1 MHPKTMKRWCG
12 KKPNSCIP
20 RSTGPRLHIAQSRT
34 TNLKKYR
41 VGGAFVFNEP
51 KVVSRHTYKSK
62 VHEPKQQFLTTP
74 CRGREELRE
83 GNFGSAERQKVNRIM
98 CN

>member
-1 MHPKTMKRWCG
+1 M
-12 KKPNSCIP
+12 
-20 RSTGPRLHIAQSRT
+20 
-34 TNLKKYR
+34 
-41 VGGAFVFNEP
+41 FNEP

-83 GNFGSAERQKVNRIM
+83 GNFGSAERQKIKGIM

>member
-1 MHPKTMKRWCG
+1 M
-12 KKPNSCIP
+12 
-20 RSTGPRLHIAQSRT
+20 
-34 TNLKKYR
+34 
-41 VGGAFVFNEP
+41 FNEP

-74 CRGREELRE
+74 CCGREELRE
-83 GNFGSAERQKVNRIM
+83 GNFGSAERIM